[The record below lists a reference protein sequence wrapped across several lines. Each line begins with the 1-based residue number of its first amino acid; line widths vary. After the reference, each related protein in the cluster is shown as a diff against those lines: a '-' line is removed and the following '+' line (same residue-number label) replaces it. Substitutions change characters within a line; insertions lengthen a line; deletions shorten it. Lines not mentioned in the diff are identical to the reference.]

1 LISLAGLDA
10 CEKCAKRAILPA
22 DCGFVNDLFFEV
34 RAFERF
40 VLDSRDGMALK
51 GIAASASW

>member
-1 LISLAGLDA
+1 VRKGT
-10 CEKCAKRAILPA
+10 ILPA
-22 DCGFVNDLFFEV
+22 DYGFVNDLFFEV

-51 GIAASASW
+51 EIAASKSR